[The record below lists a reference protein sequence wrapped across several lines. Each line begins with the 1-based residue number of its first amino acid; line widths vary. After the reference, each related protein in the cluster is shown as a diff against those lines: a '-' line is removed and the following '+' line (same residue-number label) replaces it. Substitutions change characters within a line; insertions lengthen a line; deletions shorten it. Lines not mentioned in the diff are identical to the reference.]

1 MGYIRRKQNGEFDFE
16 NLPQGTYSFTGQEGV
31 VKVKVHKSGSQSWDL
46 ENWFASLDPE
56 INEKQRQQIVQDIK
70 QRLNRDTGII
80 GPPIKK
86 KRNGFLQIFTRIVSN
101 L

>member
-1 MGYIRRKQNGEFDFE
+1 MKRTQNGEFDFE

-31 VKVKVHKSGSQSWDL
+31 VKVEVHKGGRQSWDL

-56 INEKQRQQIVQDIK
+56 INEEQRQQIVHDIK

-80 GPPIKK
+80 GPPIKQK
-86 KRNGFLQIFTRIVSN
+86 SNCFLQMLKSILGN
-101 L
+101 

>member
-16 NLPQGTYSFTGQEGV
+16 NLPQGNYSFTGEEGV
-31 VKVKVHKSGSQSWDL
+31 VNVVVHKDGKQSWDL

-56 INEKQRQQIVQDIK
+56 INNEQRHQIIHDIK

-80 GPPIKK
+80 GPAIKK
-86 KRNGFLQIFTRIVSN
+86 KRNAFLQNFIK
-101 L
+101 